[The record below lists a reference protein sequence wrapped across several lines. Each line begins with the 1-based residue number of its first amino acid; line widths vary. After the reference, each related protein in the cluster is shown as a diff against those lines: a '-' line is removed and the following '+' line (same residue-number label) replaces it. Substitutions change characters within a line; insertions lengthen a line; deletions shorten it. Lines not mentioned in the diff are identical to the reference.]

1 MATNAAQPAPS
12 TQATNPQPQ
21 TTVKPASTSFW
32 QHSFPGNGPQYVT
45 SFSGAG
51 GGFATQITTP
61 LTPVSGYYRRFRVTV
76 TATGGTTSVTM
87 TAFGNDA
94 PFNAIQQVILKD
106 ASGNVNIINLP
117 GWEALRLLPIISGA
131 SGLGRYVDPASYPY
145 YQAPQQGW
153 KTGAAS
159 FKFQS
164 FLPLEFGAEGVGCIG
179 GDNAS
184 VLPSLTFFTNAS
196 SVVYPY
202 PPSTVPTL
210 NVQVDADFWW
220 NPDQPDLLP
229 DGLGSS
235 RQYTLLVGT
244 PGVTSGSAVLVT
256 LPKFGGG
263 FVDSVTLIM
272 RDSLGVRTDTGWP
285 LRVQLYFD
293 NVAYINETIDQ
304 IIWDMYNVLQL
315 EGNTY
320 INPVNGATVYPITAG
335 GLTASDPY
343 YNTAILVGPPGL
355 ATYEP
360 AGTRPIGVLHF
371 SFRNGVNQTDTGL
384 EQSGLNYVSTTPGT
398 NIQIG
403 GTGWQNIF
411 SDANTP
417 YTITAIIGLVVPA
430 GTLVTT

>member
-32 QHSFPGNGPQYVT
+32 QHSFPGNGPQYMT
-45 SFSGAG
+45 SFAGAG
-51 GGFATQITTP
+51 GGFASQITTP
-61 LTPVSGYYRRFRVTV
+61 LIPVSGYFRRFRVTV

-87 TAFGNDA
+87 TAFGPDA
-94 PFNAIQQVILKD
+94 PWNAIQQVIVKD

-117 GWEALRLLPIISGA
+117 GWEALKLLPIISGS
-131 SGLGRYVDPASYPY
+131 SGLGRYVDPAGYPY
-145 YQAPQQGW
+145 YQPPQQGW

-202 PPSTVPTL
+202 PPSTVPYL
-210 NVQVDADFWW
+210 NLQVDADFWW

-244 PGVTSGSAVLVT
+244 PSVSSGSAVLVT

-263 FVDSVTLIM
+263 FVDSVTLIC
-272 RDSLGVRTDTGWP
+272 RDSTNVRTDTAWP
-285 LRVQLYFD
+285 LRVQLFFD

-304 IIWDMYNVLQL
+304 VIWDMYNVLQL
-315 EGNTY
+315 EGGTY
-320 INPVNGATVYPITAG
+320 ATAVNGAGAYPQTAW
-335 GLTASDPY
+335 GLNANDPY
-343 YNTAILVGPPGL
+343 YNAAITVGPNL
-355 ATYEP
+355 EIAN
-360 AGTRPIGVLHF
+360 ARPIGVLHF
-371 SFRNGVNQTDTGL
+371 SFRAGVNQIDLGL

-403 GTGWQNIF
+403 GTGWQNVF

-430 GTLVTT
+430 GTLVTA

>member
-1 MATNAAQPAPS
+1 
-12 TQATNPQPQ
+12 
-21 TTVKPASTSFW
+21 
-32 QHSFPGNGPQYVT
+32 
-45 SFSGAG
+45 
-51 GGFATQITTP
+51 
-61 LTPVSGYYRRFRVTV
+61 
-76 TATGGTTSVTM
+76 
-87 TAFGNDA
+87 
-94 PFNAIQQVILKD
+94 
-106 ASGNVNIINLP
+106 
-117 GWEALRLLPIISGA
+117 
-131 SGLGRYVDPASYPY
+131 
-145 YQAPQQGW
+145 
-153 KTGAAS
+153 
-159 FKFQS
+159 
-164 FLPLEFGAEGVGCIG
+164 
-179 GDNAS
+179 
-184 VLPSLTFFTNAS
+184 
-196 SVVYPY
+196 
-202 PPSTVPTL
+202 
-210 NVQVDADFWW
+210 
-220 NPDQPDLLP
+220 
-229 DGLGSS
+229 
-235 RQYTLLVGT
+235 
-244 PGVTSGSAVLVT
+244 
-256 LPKFGGG
+256 
-263 FVDSVTLIM
+263 
-272 RDSLGVRTDTGWP
+272 
-285 LRVQLYFD
+285 LYFD

-320 INPVNGATVYPITAG
+320 INPVNGATVYPITAA